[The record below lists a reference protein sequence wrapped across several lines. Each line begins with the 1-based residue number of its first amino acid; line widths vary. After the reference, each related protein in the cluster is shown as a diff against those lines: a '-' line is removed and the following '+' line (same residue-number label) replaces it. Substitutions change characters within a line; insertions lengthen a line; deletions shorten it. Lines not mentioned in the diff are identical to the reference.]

1 MNTQEKIIKNRLG
14 LLNLATTLGNVS
26 QAYKVMGVS
35 RDTFEA
41 IDYTRTKAKSSQTHG
56 IC

>member
-14 LLNLATTLGNVS
+14 LLNLAATLGNVS
-26 QAYKVMGVS
+26 QACKVTGVS

-41 IDYTRTKAKSSQTHG
+41 IDHTRTKAKYSQTNG
-56 IC
+56 VC

>member
-1 MNTQEKIIKNRLG
+1 MNTQEKIIKNRLA

-26 QAYKVMGVS
+26 QACKVMSVS